1 MDTTKSPLISI
12 ITVSFNAV
20 SSIENTILSVLD
32 QKFHDY
38 EYIIIDGGSKD
49 GTIDIIKKYQNQIS
63 FWISE
68 PDKGIYDAM
77 NKALLY
83 ANGTYI
89 YYLNS
94 GDLVYENTFN
104 NVFENVKDSLNFDII
119 YGDIINSGTK
129 KIVKVLPLNS
139 IKYGMVFCHQAVLV
153 KKSAQEMINFDLRYK
168 IAADFNLFLKLYL
181 LNKKFMYCNL
191 CFGEYDNTGVS
202 NTFFF
207 KTIFEYLKIIWRNSN
222 KYLKVINL
230 VKFINLKKKFILYLI
245 VLELIGEKKYN
256 FLRHK
261 LLS

>member
-32 QKFHDY
+32 QKFQDY
-38 EYIIIDGGSKD
+38 EYIIIDGGSID
-49 GTIDIIKKYQNQIS
+49 GTIDLIKKYQNQIS

-94 GDLVYENTFN
+94 GDLVYKNTFN
-104 NVFENVKDSLNFDII
+104 HIFENLKDSLNYDII
-119 YGDIINSGTK
+119 YGDIINSGTN
-129 KIVKVLPLNS
+129 KIVNSLPLNS
-139 IKYGMVFCHQAVLV
+139 LKYGMIFCHQAVLV
-153 KKSAQEMINFDLRYK
+153 KKSAQEIVNFDLQYK
-168 IAADFNLFLKLYL
+168 IAADFNLFSKLYTL
-181 LNKKFMYCNL
+181 KKKFKYCNV

-202 NTFFF
+202 NTLFFI
-207 KTIFEYLKIIWRNSN
+207 TIFEYIQIIWRNSN
-222 KYLKVINL
+222 KYLKVVNL